1 MPIAGLNTIGF
12 RSGVLMKSTGAVKTA
27 KILVID
33 DESEITEIIEAFL
46 DNAGYAVKVENSP
59 EMAIKVAKEV
69 KPDLILLD
77 IMMPGIDGYTICNRI
92 KEDPA
97 LDNTPVIF
105 LTGKDSKDDQGRSF
119 QVGGDMFIKKPF
131 SCERLLEIV
140 NIVLLS
146 VGKA

>member
-1 MPIAGLNTIGF
+1 MNT
-12 RSGVLMKSTGAVKTA
+12 TGAVKA
-27 KILVID
+27 ANILVVD
-33 DESEITEIIEAFL
+33 DEPEITEIIEAFL
-46 DNAGYAVKVENSP
+46 DNAGYKVRVENSP
-59 EMAIKVAKEV
+59 LNAVEVARQM

-77 IMMPGIDGYTICNRI
+77 IMMPGTDGYTVCNTI
-92 KEDPA
+92 KEDPGLA
-97 LDNTPVIF
+97 NIPVIF

-146 VGKA
+146 VGKN